1 MKGDVKIKIT
11 KGTIIR
17 TAILVLALVNQV
29 LTMFEIS
36 PMPIDNDT
44 VTDLIS
50 IVWTVAASI
59 AAWWKNNSFTKKA
72 IAADKEL
79 NILKKES

>member
-11 KGTIIR
+11 KGTIMR

>member
-1 MKGDVKIKIT
+1 M
-11 KGTIIR
+11 R

-79 NILKKES
+79 NILKKRVKF

>member
-36 PMPIDNDT
+36 PIPIDNDT